1 MAQEIAAWLGKLG
14 LDKYSRAFTD
24 NDIDVRALRHLTDAD
39 LRELGVSLGH
49 RKVLLAAI
57 GELAQGE
64 ATLRTETGTPP
75 PQSVTPPPAAAQLAT
90 GPGEQAERR
99 HLSVFFCDL
108 VDSTVYAQRLD
119 PEDMRALLR
128 AYQDRIAGAVTR
140 YGGHVAQYLGDGV
153 MAFFGWP
160 TAYEDQAERAVR
172 AGLEALE
179 AVQSL
184 AAPGGLSIQARVGI
198 ASGRVVVG
206 DLSSAGRHEGAVA
219 GETPN
224 LAARLQ
230 GCVAGNQIAI
240 SQEVRNLIGESFEIE
255 DLGTRSLKGF
265 DSATQVYRVVGAR
278 DVESRFDAAHGATLS
293 HFVGRVHELAS
304 LLEKWGH
311 AKAGEGQV
319 VLISGEAG
327 IGKSR
332 LIRAFT
338 DRLHGEPHTVWR
350 LQGSPYHANSAL
362 FPVIQGL
369 QRAVGL
375 WADDTA
381 AQRLDKLESMLKET
395 AEHIAADAPVYADL
409 LSLDTGDRY
418 PRLELPP
425 QELKTRTLRAL
436 IERCLLTAKASPLL
450 LIVEDAHW
458 IDPTTKELLE
468 QTLPRLADAP
478 MMMVVTHR
486 PEWQADWSSNYG
498 HVMPL
503 ALGRLARPLIAELVA
518 SLVGRDANDNLVAEI
533 ASRTD
538 GIPLFVEEL
547 SRSLLERAAGK
558 RAGATEIPATLQG
571 SLMARLDA
579 LPATAKDIVQAASV
593 IGREFPRDL
602 LARVCERNR
611 GEIDTALESLVAAR
625 LIVKGGMTAEMLTFR
640 HALIQDAAYQSLL
653 RSRRQRYHEAIAQA
667 LIETQAEAVET
678 QPELVAYHFREAG
691 LSERALP
698 YWQRAGERALARSA
712 NYEAVD
718 HFGSAVRAASELPE
732 GADRARSLLAARTS
746 LGEAQLNA
754 GHLQQAMGTFGIA
767 TQQARELGDTSALV
781 ASVLG
786 FDLAQFLCNEP
797 MDKSIELLSEALS
810 AIDRLDAP
818 GSCRLMSR
826 LTRAHYQKGNVE
838 RAAEYSERTIELA
851 RGLKD
856 DRSLLEVLIWRIL
869 TPGRSFSR
877 VEIQSR
883 LAQLDEI
890 LQSAERL
897 GDPDLFGR
905 ALTMDFYYSAEYAA
919 RTRMVR
925 SLEAIAALAET
936 RQMSTLQRIARDG
949 RTMLAILDGDFSGAE
964 VLVEEAF
971 EMGRQNVGEH
981 IEGVYGMQMFTIRRE
996 QGRLAEVAPII
1007 KRFIDDN
1014 PDETAWRPGFAL
1026 IACDLGFKDPA
1037 RRRLAELGEIGFKFP
1052 VDAKRSTTLAYVAE
1066 VCAALDE
1073 VNHAG
1078 TVYGLLAPYRDM
1090 TVTTGVNTVCYGSAG
1105 RYLGILA
1112 DVLGQWDLAE
1122 ELFEE
1127 ALRMNREMAAWPWLA
1142 HTQRDMAH
1150 MLRRRGRTTD
1160 IARADTLLGEAWT
1173 TAERLGMVALKN
1185 KLRAHQH

>member
-1 MAQEIAAWLGKLG
+1 MAQEIAAWLRKLG
-14 LDKYSRAFTD
+14 LDKYGQAFAD
-24 NDIDVRALRHLTDAD
+24 NDIDLRALPHLTEAD

-49 RKVLLAAI
+49 RKILLAAI

-64 ATLRTETGTPP
+64 PAVRVGASAPTS
-75 PQSVTPPPAAAQLAT
+75 QSVTPPLAPGQPAIGQ
-90 GPGEQAERR
+90 GEQAERR
-99 HLSVFFCDL
+99 LLCVFFCDL
-108 VDSTVYAQRLD
+108 VDSTAYAQSLD
-119 PEDMRALLR
+119 PEDMRTLLR
-128 AYQDRIAGAVTR
+128 SYQDRIAGAVTR

-184 AAPGGLSIQARVGI
+184 AAPNGLSFQARVGI

-206 DLSSAGRHEGAVA
+206 DLSSAGRHEGAIA

-240 SQEVRNLIGESFEIE
+240 SEAVRNLIGESFEIE

-293 HFVGRVHELAS
+293 QFVGRVQELAF
-304 LLEKWGH
+304 LHEKWGL
-311 AKAGEGQV
+311 ARAGEGQV

-338 DRLHGEPHTVWR
+338 DRLHGEPHSVWR
-350 LQGSPYHANSAL
+350 LQGSPYHSNSAL

-375 WADDTA
+375 RADDTVS
-381 AQRLDKLESMLKET
+381 QRLDKLESMLKET

-409 LSLDTGDRY
+409 LSLETGGRY

-436 IERCLLTAKASPLL
+436 IDRCLLTAKTSPLL

-468 QTLPRLADAP
+468 QTLARLADAP

-503 ALGRLARPLIAELVA
+503 ALGRLAKPLIAELVA
-518 SLVGRDANDNLVAEI
+518 SLVGRDANDILVAEI

-538 GIPLFVEEL
+538 GVPLFVEEL

-558 RAGATEIPATLQG
+558 RGGVAEIPATLQG

-579 LPATAKDIVQAASV
+579 LPAMAKDIIQAASV
-593 IGREFPRDL
+593 IGREFPREM

-611 GEIDTALESLVAAR
+611 GEIDAALEALVAAR

-653 RSRRQRYHEAIAQA
+653 RGRRQRYHEAIAQS
-667 LIETQAEAVET
+667 LIETQAEVTET
-678 QPELVAYHFREAG
+678 QPELVAHHFREAG

-698 YWQRAGERALARSA
+698 YLRRSGDRALARSA

-718 HFGSAVRAASELPE
+718 HFENAVQAAMAL
-732 GADRARSLLAARTS
+732 ADSNNRDRFLLAIRTS
-746 LGEAQLNA
+746 LGEAQMAA
-754 GHLQQAMGTFGIA
+754 GLVSQAIVNFGHSIR
-767 TQQARELGDTSALV
+767 QARELGDTSALV
-781 ASVLG
+781 AGALG
-786 FDLAQFLCNEP
+786 FDVSQFHNMVA
-797 MDKSIELLSEALS
+797 MDKSIELLNEVLV
-810 AIDRLDAP
+810 AIDGSDAS
-818 GSCRLMSR
+818 GSCKIMSR
-826 LTRAHYQKGNVE
+826 LTRAYYMIGNVE
-838 RAAEYSERTIELA
+838 RAEEYSARTIEQA
-851 RGLKD
+851 RRLRD
-856 DRSLLEVLIWRIL
+856 DRSLIEVLLWKFVVPER
-869 TPGRSFSR
+869 RFFSR
-877 VEIQSR
+877 AEMQVR
-883 LAQLDEI
+883 HAQMDEMMR
-890 LQSAERL
+890 SAERL
-897 GDPDLFGR
+897 DDADVTGRVLTHDL
-905 ALTMDFYYSAEYAA
+905 YYSAECGDRA
-919 RTRMVR
+919 RMVR
-925 SLEAIAALAET
+925 SLEALT
-936 RQMSTLQRIARDG
+936 TLGEARHQAHQYSARHG
-949 RTMLAILDGDFSGAE
+949 KAMLTILDGDFSGAE
-964 VLVEEAF
+964 RLAEEAF
-971 EMGRQNVGEH
+971 EIGSQSAGAHV
-981 IEGVYGMQMFTIRRE
+981 EGVHGMQMFTIRRE

-1007 KRFIDDN
+1007 KRFIDEN

-1037 RRRLAELGEIGFKFP
+1037 RRKLGELAETGFKFP

-1073 VNHAG
+1073 ENYASA
-1078 TVYGLLAPYRDM
+1078 VYGLLAPYRDM
-1090 TVTTGVNTVCYGSAG
+1090 TVTTGVATICYGSAG
-1105 RYLGILA
+1105 RFLGMLA
-1112 DVLGQWDLAE
+1112 DVLGQWDQAE

-1127 ALRMNREMAAWPWLA
+1127 ALLMNRDMAAWPWLA

-1160 IARADTLLGEAWT
+1160 IARADILLGEAWT
-1173 TAERLGMVALKN
+1173 TAERLGMVALKS
-1185 KLRAHQH
+1185 KLRAQQH